1 MMTAIW
7 KLRDLT
13 EHDNSQTVF
22 GAKLPVTFLLISFVK
37 SAAVTHDRPTRLCS
51 RWRWAYISVCKRRS

>member
-1 MMTAIW
+1 MTAIW

-51 RWRWAYISVCKRRS
+51 R